1 MVDPILYKLS
11 QSVISKWQ
19 TACPVY
25 IEMCMASHPWATYNG
40 NDFMS
45 FNAIPAQSLKA
56 RILVVDDHELMRH
69 KMVSL
74 LARNWEICGEAGNG
88 TEAIRKVHDL
98 TPDLVLLD
106 IYMPVM
112 SAVEAA
118 RAIRAI
124 APNTKIV
131 LVSVDDS
138 PKVGELMKASG
149 ADGFV
154 SKSCRPEVFQQ
165 TIAAILHLRPA

>member
-1 MVDPILYKLS
+1 
-11 QSVISKWQ
+11 
-19 TACPVY
+19 
-25 IEMCMASHPWATYNG
+25 MASNANLAT
-40 NDFMS
+40 S
-45 FNAIPAQSLKA
+45 KP

-69 KMVSL
+69 KMASL
-74 LARNWEICGEAGNG
+74 LARNREICGEAGNG

-165 TIAAILHLRPA
+165 TIAAILHL